1 MLVLQT
7 LVMEPQTSQSRFVER
22 VFRLRAL
29 GLGLG
34 FFVIAAV
41 LYENGAAPWTWALL
55 ALNGFLWPHL
65 ARQFALHGADPERV
79 EINNLLLDSTMG
91 GVWIALMHFNVVPSA
106 LLMVMLA
113 IDKISVGGWR
123 LLGRAFG
130 LQVAACLLT
139 AAVNGFAFQPVSSMR
154 VILFS
159 LPFLIGYPLAIS
171 TATFALAR
179 SASRH
184 NRRLARQ
191 TRVDASTGLLNRSS
205 WEEAIDSELRR
216 FKRGGAAAA
225 LLMIDIDNFKEVN
238 DGFGHLAGDE
248 VIRTTAAVIQGCI
261 RDVDIPGRYGGDEFG
276 LLLAHTGTNVALA
289 AAERIRQR
297 VAETTFERAPGV
309 RCTLSIGI
317 AQATR
322 GMEDVHAWISQA
334 DAALYRAKTLGR
346 NQVARL

>member
-34 FFVIAAV
+34 FFVIAPV
-41 LYENGAAPWTWALL
+41 LYENGAAPWAWALL

-79 EINNLLLDSTMG
+79 EINNLLLDSAMG

-106 LLMVMLA
+106 LLLVMLA

-130 LQVAACLLT
+130 LQVAACVLT
-139 AAVNGFAFQPVSSMR
+139 AAVGGFAFQPVSSMR

-191 TRVDASTGLLNRSS
+191 SRVDASTGLLNRSS
-205 WEEAIDSELRR
+205 WETAVDGELRR

-248 VIRTTAAVIQGCI
+248 VIRTTAAIIQGCI

-317 AQATR
+317 AQAAR